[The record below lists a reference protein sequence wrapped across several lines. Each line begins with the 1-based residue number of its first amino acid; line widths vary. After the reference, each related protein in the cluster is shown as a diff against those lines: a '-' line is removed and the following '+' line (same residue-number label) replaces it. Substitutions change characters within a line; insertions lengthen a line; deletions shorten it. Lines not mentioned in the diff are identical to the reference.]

1 MFPGDPTARGRWSGT
16 SSGVVGGLQELG
28 IEVHAVNVDASP
40 QISRW
45 LSLAA
50 GGLMVTSIAR
60 AGLPLAPRELRRV
73 GLITPAVA
81 AMRSV
86 LAQRRLRESVPLDG
100 LIQIGTGYSVTTS
113 LPLVT
118 FEDMTTVQACDAE
131 YAEWRAMPRR
141 AVTARVTRQ
150 RKAYRRARGC
160 CVCTHWAAES
170 VVSDYAIP
178 PEKVHV
184 VGVGRNFEP
193 PGAVTRDWSTPRF
206 LFVGRD
212 WSRKN
217 GERVLAAFSRLRTEV
232 PDARLDVVGAHP
244 PLHADGLVGHGV
256 LQLTDSAPPP
266 PASPSLFANATCFV
280 MPSLHEPAGLAY
292 VEACGMGA
300 SRASPRPT
308 EAASELVGARRH
320 RGRPDATTTSCWP
333 RCVKLC
339 DPTEAEGASG
349 GIAEQRSPAFH
360 LPHDGG
366 APPARTRSAVCR
378 GRAAACVLVSRRVP
392 HAGSVG
398 MLPIDCG
405 NVRCTRFGDRESPGF
420 LHRRVSQDRDDLFVR
435 DAQGASSDLHARDQ
449 GAPLFLASDLA
460 PHPKLAKERY
470 GRRFSRAPST
480 GTSRCSMPLG
490 PEQRVGEASTFY
502 LWSRTAADRIADLQ
516 PRARIIAILRDPAD
530 FPSLAAS
537 DVPRDGASSPK
548 RPTPGNL
555 PRSCE
560 ERRQEPAS
568 ALPPSAAAAVR
579 RSRPLR
585 RPTRSLPLASAAR
598 PDTRTHIRG
607 LPSGQRGDRAQGPAL
622 SRRRR

>member
-1 MFPGDPTARGRWSGT
+1 MSGDNIALPMPATIGVMFPGDPTARGRWSGT

-28 IEVHAVNVDASP
+28 IEVHAVTVDASP
-40 QISRW
+40 QMSRW

-81 AMRSV
+81 AMRSM

-141 AVTARVTRQ
+141 AVAARVTRQ

-256 LQLTDSAPPP
+256 LQLTDSAHR
-266 PASPSLFANATCFV
+266 ARLASLFANATCFV

-292 VEACGMGA
+292 VEA
-300 SRASPRPT
+300 
-308 EAASELVGARRH
+308 AAWGIPSIATSNGGGSELVGA
-320 RGRPDATTTSCWP
+320 GGIVVDP
-333 RCVKLC
+333 RNDDQLLAAMRELC
-339 DPTEAEGASG
+339 DPTEAERLGR
-349 GIAEQRSPAFH
+349 IAEQRSQLFTSRTMAGRLLRALDLPSVAVEQLPAF
-360 LPHDGG
+360 L
-366 APPARTRSAVCR
+366 
-378 GRAAACVLVSRRVP
+378 
-392 HAGSVG
+392 
-398 MLPIDCG
+398 
-405 NVRCTRFGDRESPGF
+405 
-420 LHRRVSQDRDDLFVR
+420 
-435 DAQGASSDLHARDQ
+435 
-449 GAPLFLASDLA
+449 
-460 PHPKLAKERY
+460 
-470 GRRFSRAPST
+470 
-480 GTSRCSMPLG
+480 
-490 PEQRVGEASTFY
+490 
-502 LWSRTAADRIADLQ
+502 
-516 PRARIIAILRDPAD
+516 
-530 FPSLAAS
+530 
-537 DVPRDGASSPK
+537 
-548 RPTPGNL
+548 
-555 PRSCE
+555 
-560 ERRQEPAS
+560 
-568 ALPPSAAAAVR
+568 
-579 RSRPLR
+579 
-585 RPTRSLPLASAAR
+585 
-598 PDTRTHIRG
+598 
-607 LPSGQRGDRAQGPAL
+607 
-622 SRRRR
+622 